1 MKKIF
6 TFIATVMVAVC
17 ASAQETVDYTID
29 WTQESGWAMWAPD
42 EILNENCITVTAD
55 GLTVNNAKER
65 TNYWDMQMHIANNIG
80 LEVGTTYTV
89 KVVAKTVEGNA
100 NVHFALGSWGEG
112 VQGDATIT
120 NDGFKEY
127 TFSGDAVTGSGSFLM
142 AQFGKYVGTI
152 IFKSVTVS
160 HIPAASDIDDYMVK
174 VDLSEAKENSWDSQ
188 LLINIPQA
196 LTVGKT
202 YEIKL
207 SVKGSVAAESIP
219 GDGQKPQFGS
229 LIEDTKSSNKDQWG
243 NSADLQYTGIFSI
256 GTNWA
261 EVSLG
266 ETNGNFPFNRLI
278 LQIGHYQGTL
288 YVDNVKFIEKESGE
302 VIIEDF
308 KDGIAGKADKRSY
321 HNHVTVTK
329 AESDCPGTA
338 TGITNITSTTDNASM
353 FNIAGQ
359 RVNSA
364 KGLVIKNGKKC
375 IVK

>member
-1 MKKIF
+1 
-6 TFIATVMVAVC
+6 MVAVC
-17 ASAQETVDYTID
+17 ASAQEIVDYTID
-29 WTQESGWAMWAPD
+29 WTQQSGWAMWAPD
-42 EILNENCITVTAD
+42 EIVNENCITVTAD

-65 TNYWDMQMHIANNIG
+65 TNNWDMQMHIANNIG

-100 NVHFALGSWGEG
+100 NVHFKLGNWDKGFE
-112 VQGDATIT
+112 VDATIT

-127 TFSGDAVTGSGSFLM
+127 TFSGDAVTGSESFLM

-207 SVKGSVAAESIP
+207 SVKGSVAVESIP

-243 NSADLQYTGIFSI
+243 NSADLQYTGIFCI

-321 HNHVTVTK
+321 HNHVTVSK
-329 AESDCPGTA
+329 AESDCPGIA

-359 RVNSA
+359 RVDSA
-364 KGLVIKNGKKC
+364 KGLVIKNGKKY
-375 IVK
+375 IAK